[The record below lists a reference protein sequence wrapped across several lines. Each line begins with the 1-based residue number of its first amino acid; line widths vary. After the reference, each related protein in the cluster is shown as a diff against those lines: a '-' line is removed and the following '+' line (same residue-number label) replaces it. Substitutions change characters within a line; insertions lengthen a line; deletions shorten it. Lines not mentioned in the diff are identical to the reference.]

1 MIGLAGPAFPGRV
14 FAASAKCIDLQPA
27 LRQLRTY
34 AGSRTHAE
42 ACMEVCLHQASGL
55 MPTPSRQSRL
65 WARWSPPNC
74 REHGSSLCKIPGM
87 LGEKARVSEACH
99 TPVSPAGVPALLS
112 SGQCWCLGLSF
123 QASIWLCLGW
133 SWLQHMLNVARPV
146 HLADLA
152 LQVSSFG
159 FPSALPSS
167 QRGWHRGSVWG
178 RVSIGMACALC
189 YLGWTAHSLLL
200 PSLSAGPAAGS
211 RVPLCQGHSANTADG
226 HVCPL
231 PRDLR

>member
-14 FAASAKCIDLQPA
+14 FAASAKCIDLQPV

-42 ACMEVCLHQASGL
+42 ARMEACLHQAFSL
-55 MPTPSRQSRL
+55 MSTPSRQSRTR
-65 WARWSPPNC
+65 ARWSHPTAESMAPPAA
-74 REHGSSLCKIPGM
+74 RFPGFGGRKPGSQ
-87 LGEKARVSEACH
+87 RHV
-99 TPVSPAGVPALLS
+99 TPVSPAGIPAHLS

-146 HLADLA
+146 YLADLA

-167 QRGWHRGSVWG
+167 QRGWHRGSAWG

-211 RVPLCQGHSANTADG
+211 RDPLCQGHGASTADG